1 MSHAQD
7 VDDLWGDAVIAKI
20 EICVR
25 RNGSMSTAGTIE
37 NEAYALAILDH
48 AKDAIRS
55 HHKRKMKLVIKPED
69 TALPT
74 LEEVFKAQFGLKE
87 IF

>member
-55 HHKRKMKLVIKPED
+55 HHKRKAKLVIKPED
-69 TALPT
+69 TQLPP
-74 LEEVFKAQFGLKE
+74 LEEIFKAQFGLKE